1 VAQIDP
7 EDLPNV
13 WKELPGGGREL
24 RYLEDLLTDKTLP
37 ARQKALD
44 AELRTFVLGFA
55 VVVAMAAVAA
65 WWVWCAHDAE
75 LVDAKAKVDQ
85 MARRLMDADLNARD
99 LRAMYRLKLR
109 GKP

>member
-1 VAQIDP
+1 MAQT
-7 EDLPNV
+7 DLEALV
-13 WKELPGGGREL
+13 L
-24 RYLEDLLTDKTLP
+24 DSTLP

-44 AELRTFVLGFA
+44 AELRTFALGFA

-65 WWVWCAHDAE
+65 WWVWCAHAAE

-85 MARRLMDADLNARD
+85 MERRLMEADLNARD
-99 LRAMYRLKLR
+99 LRALYRLKLR